1 MRAWLRLAFDRN
13 VVVTATRI
21 ALIAGTLLNAI
32 NQGTQILQGQG
43 VDWLR
48 FALTFVVP
56 YVVSTV
62 SAVQIKRK
70 GSRDPAS

>member
-1 MRAWLRLAFDRN
+1 MTAWLRLAFDRD

-32 NQGTQILQGQG
+32 NQSPQMLRGQG
-43 VDWLR
+43 VDWPRL
-48 FALTFVVP
+48 ALTFLVP

-62 SAVQIKRK
+62 SAVQMKRK
-70 GSRDPAS
+70 SSRERS

>member
-1 MRAWLRLAFDRN
+1 MRTWLRLACDRA

-32 NQGTQILQGQG
+32 NQGPQILRGHG
-43 VDWLR
+43 VDWPRLV
-48 FALTFVVP
+48 LTFVVP

-62 SAVQIKRK
+62 SAVQMKRK
-70 GSRDPAS
+70 SSRERS